1 MSASPTPNPCHGWPR
16 PSRGSNV
23 SCRHKKTG
31 QKAGFS
37 FPEPVLL
44 GSRSSFSG
52 SSRSSFSGSS
62 RSFSSRSG
70 FHRSGSSRSFSS
82 RGFSSGSFSSRSFSG
97 SSSFFF
103 FTASGHGNSQQ
114 GSQEDGIF
122 HLISLYLLYKNP
134 HQRSVRDL

>member
-1 MSASPTPNPCHGWPR
+1 MSASPTPSPCHGWPR

-44 GSRSSFSG
+44 GSG
-52 SSRSSFSGSS
+52 SSFSGSS

-82 RGFSSGSFSSRSFSG
+82 RSFSSGSFSSRSFSG